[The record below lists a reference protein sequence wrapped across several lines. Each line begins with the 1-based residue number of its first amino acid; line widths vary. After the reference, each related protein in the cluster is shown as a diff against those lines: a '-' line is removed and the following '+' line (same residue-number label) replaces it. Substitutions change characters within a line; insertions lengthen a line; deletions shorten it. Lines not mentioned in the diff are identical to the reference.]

1 MRIFVIEFEQDDPKK
16 CTAKKMIK
24 KGIAKP
30 TRSPIGIILNLVSDV
45 VLSIEDKKII
55 EEKGITVIDSSWNK
69 SNKSFFMKFNT
80 KLSRRLPFLL
90 AGNPINYAKPFKL
103 SSLEAIAASLFIIG
117 EFDLGLK
124 LLSLY
129 KWGKTFYDLNKHL
142 LDIYSKKSKSEIIE
156 IEKIVIDNIM
166 RGP

>member
-24 KGIAKP
+24 KGIAKLTKRP
-30 TRSPIGIILNLVSDV
+30 VGIILNPVSDV
-45 VLSIEDKKII
+45 VLSFEDKEII
-55 EEKGITVIDSSWNK
+55 EEKGITIIDSSWNK
-69 SNKSFFMKFNT
+69 SDERFFMKFNT

-124 LLSLY
+124 ILSLY
-129 KWGKTFYDLNKHL
+129 KWGKTFYDLNKNL
-142 LDIYSKKSKSEIIE
+142 LDIYSKRSKNEIME
-156 IEKIVIDNIM
+156 IEKSVIDNIM